1 MSIAVEAGVG
11 GRVTA
16 LRYNS
21 IELLSGRDTHPTN
34 YGSTFWISP
43 QSLWGWPPIAAHD
56 SQPYQVLKQSDQT
69 LSLAGPI
76 GGGASIKKHFILVA
90 PNMLQLDYQ
99 LEVTKDFE
107 VLAAWEI
114 TRVPSNGYV
123 LAPVNTQSVKTVRGR
138 VDYQLHNDV
147 LWLPLHSA
155 KPLVEGKVIAN
166 GSEGWLAYI
175 NSGLLYVKLYPVI
188 STDQMAPGEGDIELY
203 LSGARPYLE
212 LEIQSATQ
220 ALRSGD
226 RLDWR
231 IHWLVM
237 EVPHN
242 IPVKTGS
249 GSLVDFVRGEVK
261 RARQKIRALD

>member
-1 MSIAVEAGVG
+1 MSIAVETGVG

-16 LRYNS
+16 LRYKG

-34 YGSTFWISP
+34 FGSTFWISP

-56 SQPYQVLKQSDQT
+56 SKPYQILKQSDQE
-69 LSLAGPI
+69 LSLAGPM
-76 GGGASIKKHFILVA
+76 GDGASIKKHFSLVA

-114 TRVPSNGYV
+114 TRVPSNGHAF
-123 LAPVNTQSVKTVRGR
+123 APVNTQSVKTVRGR
-138 VDYQLHNDV
+138 VDYELHNDV
-147 LWLPLHSA
+147 LWLPLDSA

-175 NSGLLYVKLYPVI
+175 NSGLLYVKLYPAI
-188 STDQMAPGEGDIELY
+188 SISQMAPGEGDIELY
-203 LSGARPYLE
+203 LSGAKPYLE

-220 ALRSGD
+220 MLKAGE

-231 IHWLVM
+231 THWLIM
-237 EVPHN
+237 ELPHN
-242 IPVKTGS
+242 ISVEAGS
-249 GSLVDFVRGEVK
+249 GSLVNFVRGEVK
-261 RARQKIRALD
+261 RMRQIIRTFD